1 MVIEGQGM
9 QVAVIACLAC
19 LARWKGLVIKE
30 KEEIRGLRMG
40 GEEGLFYETA

>member
-1 MVIEGQGM
+1 LAIEGQGM

-30 KEEIRGLRMG
+30 KEERSVRMG
-40 GEEGLFYETA
+40 GGEGLFYETS